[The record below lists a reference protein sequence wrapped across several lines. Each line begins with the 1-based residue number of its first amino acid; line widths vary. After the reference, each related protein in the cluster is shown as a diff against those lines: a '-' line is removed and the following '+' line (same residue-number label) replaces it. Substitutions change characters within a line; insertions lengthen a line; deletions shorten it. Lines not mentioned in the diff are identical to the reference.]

1 MELTELPTQIELVHR
16 ASKLAPVMTEH
27 AGWNE
32 ENRRVHDA
40 VVEALTDAGMF
51 RLRVP
56 VTNGGYE
63 SDATTMVAVATELA
77 KADASAAWTVAVNW
91 ITTWMAA
98 LFPPEVR
105 DEVFADAGLRMCGT
119 LSPSATAAPV
129 DGGFLV
135 NGKWG
140 FVSGAPHSQWQVLV
154 AMAPGPGG
162 DPWPVMALAPLSD
175 LLVVDDWHTS
185 GLRGTGSVTTVA
197 DNVFVPAARVVPLVS
212 ALPDGY
218 ASGRSGIYG
227 APLVATAAA
236 SVTGLA
242 VGMARAAVDQ
252 FRQRIGQRGITYT
265 SYASQAEA
273 PVTHLKLA
281 DAVVRA
287 DEAEFHAQRLAGQTD
302 AKNAAADPWTVEDR
316 ARARVDMGRACRLAQ
331 ESVDILR
338 RASGGSS
345 IYASVPI
352 QQIARDIDAMNM
364 HALMQPETNLELYGR
379 VLSGLE
385 PDTLYL

>member
-1 MELTELPTQIELVHR
+1 METTELPTQIEWVHR
-16 ASKLAPVMTEH
+16 ASELAPVLTEY
-27 AGWNE
+27 AAWNE
-32 ENRRVHDA
+32 ENRRIHDT
-40 VVEALTDAGMF
+40 VVEALTEAGLF

-56 VTNGGYE
+56 VADGGYE
-63 SDATTMVAVATELA
+63 CDASTMVAVATELA
-77 KADASAAWTVAVNW
+77 RADASAAWTVSVGW
-91 ITTWMAA
+91 ITSWMAA

-105 DEVFADAGLRMCGT
+105 AEVFADADVRTCGT
-119 LSPSATAAPV
+119 LSPSAGAEPV

-135 NGKWG
+135 TGKWG
-140 FVSGAPHSQWQVLV
+140 FVSGAPHSQWQILV

-175 LLVVDDWHTS
+175 LKVVDDWHTS
-185 GLRGTGSVTTVA
+185 GLRGSGSITTIA
-197 DNVFVPAARVVPLVS
+197 DNLFVPAARVVPLAP
-212 ALPDGY
+212 ALPEGY
-218 ASGRSGIYG
+218 GAGRAGIYG

-236 SVTGLA
+236 SVSGLA
-242 VGMARAAVDQ
+242 VGMARAAVDR
-252 FRQRIGQRGITYT
+252 FRQRIAGRGITYT
-265 SYASQAEA
+265 SYRSQAAA

-281 DAVVRA
+281 EAVLLA
-287 DEAEFHAQRLAGQTD
+287 DEAEFHAQRLAGQLD
-302 AKNAAADPWTVEDR
+302 AKNAAGQPWTVEER

-331 ESVDILR
+331 DSVDIVR

-345 IYASVPI
+345 IYTSEPI
-352 QQIARDIDAMNM
+352 QRIAHDIEAMNM